1 MTGRL
6 TRCSQG
12 HVFQAAGLTA
22 CPVCGEELSSQAPIP
37 SPDPAPPPPAVSP
50 SFIWSGVAA
59 ITAGAVLIFA
69 FWPMSSPRK
78 ESAQATQPPQEAV
91 KSTQDTAITLNPPK
105 EVAAATHDAL
115 PPDAP
120 PNVAAEA
127 PPVDTS
133 GKVSPPSSV
142 QPPVKPSAQ
151 ASAPAAPVTTPSPPV
166 LEVTPQPPKSPVVAP
181 ANRLLPNIDYPG
193 EAVAK
198 LQNTLHLS
206 DFLIDMLGEFAAADA
221 MSTSPTPAAVAVL
234 TKLADKGIGVA
245 KFDLANV
252 YFAGPVVGKDDGQ
265 ALMYLRQAAD
275 MGVGPARMKLAQ
287 ILEEGQLVLQ
297 DHRTAREL
305 VTLAARE
312 GTGGASTVAQQM
324 DVDIQSLGPTGP
336 ELTDMA
342 LQGNEKA
349 VAIAN
354 EFIANHLA
362 SGYLALAWYGAK
374 YGKDADLRRKVPEF
388 ARKAASLGI
397 SNGMNILANLYRD
410 DVLVDKNT
418 TEAYL
423 WITLAHRFC
432 GEPDWCAAEAK
443 LIAKL
448 GKTVDT
454 AQVEALRAAISNVV
468 SPPSDETR

>member
-1 MTGRL
+1 MSGRL

-12 HVFQAAGLTA
+12 HVFRAGDLTA
-22 CPVCGEELSSQAPIP
+22 CPVCGEELSQQPP
-37 SPDPAPPPPAVSP
+37 SPSPTPLPRPSPPAVP
-50 SFIWSGVAA
+50 SSLIWSSIGA
-59 ITAGAVLIFA
+59 IAAGAVLFFA
-69 FWPMSSPRK
+69 FWPMSAPRK
-78 ESAQATQPPQEAV
+78 ESAPATQPAQVAVKPPQESATTPNSPNEPAA
-91 KSTQDTAITLNPPK
+91 ST
-105 EVAAATHDAL
+105 
-115 PPDAP
+115 PDAVP
-120 PNVAAEA
+120 PLPASKSSAEA
-127 PPVDTS
+127 P
-133 GKVSPPSSV
+133 
-142 QPPVKPSAQ
+142 QPSAQ
-151 ASAPAAPVTTPSPPV
+151 PVAQPPAQSSAPASPARTPAAQSVPD
-166 LEVTPQPPKSPVVAP
+166 VTPQLPKSPAVAP
-181 ANRLLPNIDYPG
+181 ANTLLPKIDYPG
-193 EAVAK
+193 DAVAK
-198 LQNTLHLS
+198 LQGALHLS

-221 MSTSPTPAAVAVL
+221 MSTAPTPAAVAVL
-234 TKLADKGIGVA
+234 TKLADGGLGVA

-252 YFAGPVVGKDDGQ
+252 YFAGPIVGKDDGQ
-265 ALMYLRQAAD
+265 GLLYLRQAAD

-324 DVDIQSLGPTGP
+324 GIDVSALGPTGP

-354 EFIANHLA
+354 EFIADHLA
-362 SGYLALAWYGAK
+362 SGYLALTWYGAK
-374 YGKDADLRRKVPEF
+374 YSKDADLRRKVPEY
-388 ARKAASLGI
+388 ARIAASLGI

-410 DVLVDKNT
+410 DALVDKNL

-432 GEPDWCAAEAK
+432 GQPEWCGAEEK

-448 GKTVDT
+448 GKTIDK
-454 AQVEALRAAISNVV
+454 AQVEALKAAISQVV
-468 SPPSDETR
+468 SPASDETK